1 MYNVFSVHKDTPQL
15 LMDGVKGLLIVIRSI
30 DLIGSYICSSIKIEI
45 KVAMY
50 VYYSKI
56 K

>member
-1 MYNVFSVHKDTPQL
+1 MSVHKDTPQL
-15 LMDGVKGLLIVIRSI
+15 LMDGVKGLLMLIRSI
-30 DLIGSYICSSIKIEI
+30 GLTHCSSIKIEI

-56 K
+56 KKVP